1 MFCLCFFENKGRSK
15 VADKVD
21 VNFFFFVFV
30 CSYHVSVYVLMYYK
44 HSFYLSFVHWT
55 LSLCHCQCRSSNP
68 FFFRYDSFYR
78 KYLNQIPYLVYD
90 CLTKMLL
97 YMSVIFYPL
106 LKGVAAWNL
115 TNSVGFF
122 CWNTVGNNP
131 EMEGCSARWDC
142 GIVLLSNFN
151 DLSCQT
157 L

>member
-1 MFCLCFFENKGRSK
+1 MFSLCFFENKRRLK
-15 VADKVD
+15 LADKVD
-21 VNFFFFVFV
+21 VIFFFF
-30 CSYHVSVYVLMYYK
+30 CICMQQSCQCVLMHYK
-44 HSFYLSFVHWT
+44 HSFYLSFVRWT

-68 FFFRYDSFYR
+68 FYFRYDSFYR

-122 CWNTVGNNP
+122 AEIQWETILKWKGAQLG
-131 EMEGCSARWDC
+131 EMWYCFA
-142 GIVLLSNFN
+142 F
-151 DLSCQT
+151 
-157 L
+157 